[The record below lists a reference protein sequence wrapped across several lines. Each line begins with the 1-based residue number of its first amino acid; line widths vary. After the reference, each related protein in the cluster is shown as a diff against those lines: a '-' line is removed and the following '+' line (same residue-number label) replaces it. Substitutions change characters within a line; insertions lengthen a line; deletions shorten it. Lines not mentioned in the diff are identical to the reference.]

1 MLGFFFFSSPPPT
14 SPFGSLN
21 CIIYRYKNNS
31 ATLSEIIMEQ
41 VTNTNDAE
49 YSSGAEACCL
59 LSVTYLSPMVASISN
74 INGGKGPES
83 VSKEIH

>member
-1 MLGFFFFSSPPPT
+1 
-14 SPFGSLN
+14 
-21 CIIYRYKNNS
+21 
-31 ATLSEIIMEQ
+31 MEQ

-49 YSSGAEACCL
+49 YSSGAEACCS

-83 VSKEIH
+83 VYKEIH